1 MMAYKRRN
9 RRFTSREVL
18 KMTEERRL
26 RESQRIHMRREA
38 RRRKKARNQE
48 ILKEL
53 AWYGLKFLTGALIL
67 YAVLYTYFGM
77 FREPFC

>member
-9 RRFTSREVL
+9 RRFTREDVL
-18 KMTEERRL
+18 AMRPMKRISEAELIERRWMN
-26 RESQRIHMRREA
+26 RRRE
-38 RRRKKARNQE
+38 KARNQE

-53 AWYGLKFLTGALIL
+53 AWRGLKLLTGALIL